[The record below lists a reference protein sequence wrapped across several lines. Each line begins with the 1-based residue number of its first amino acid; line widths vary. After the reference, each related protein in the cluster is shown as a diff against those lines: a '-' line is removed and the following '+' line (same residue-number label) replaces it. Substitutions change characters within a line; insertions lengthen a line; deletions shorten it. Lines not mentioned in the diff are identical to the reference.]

1 MLIPAAVCGCRLD
14 NQGFKPGRGRIFVF
28 ATTLIAA
35 FVPLARCCW
44 LLLPQVKTQG
54 S

>member
-1 MLIPAAVCGCRLD
+1 MLIPAAVCGCGLD
-14 NQGFKPGRGRIFVF
+14 NQGSNPGRGRIFVF
-28 ATTLIAA
+28 AATCIAA
-35 FVPLARCCW
+35 FGPLARCCW

>member
-1 MLIPAAVCGCRLD
+1 MLIPAAVCGCGLD
-14 NQGFKPGRGRIFVF
+14 NQGSGPGGGRIFVF
-28 ATTLIAA
+28 AATCIAA
-35 FVPLARCCW
+35 FGLFARCCW